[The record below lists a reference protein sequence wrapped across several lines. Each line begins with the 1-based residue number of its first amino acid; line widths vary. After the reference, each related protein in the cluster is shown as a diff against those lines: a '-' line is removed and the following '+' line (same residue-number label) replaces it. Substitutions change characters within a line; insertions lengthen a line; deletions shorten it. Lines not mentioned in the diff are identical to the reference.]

1 MKIHFIH
8 PFSLEKNYGKELNA
22 TMAMIPDG
30 DWCAIMDW
38 DAMLLCH
45 EQIERIY
52 KYVEQN
58 ISAGMFV
65 CKSNRSGSLG
75 QRLNGRFEKE
85 DLVKTQ
91 HWIAQNLI
99 TQTEFALATRA
110 TEIKTDKISGFL
122 MLISKATW
130 NEIKF
135 NEELKIL
142 DVDRDY
148 ARRLIALG
156 KQIFLMD
163 SIYIWHSYRIWKDVK
178 DKTHLL

>member
-22 TMAMIPDG
+22 TMALIPEG

-38 DAMLLCH
+38 DAMLLSH
-45 EQIERIY
+45 EQIPAIY

-58 ISAGMFV
+58 PDAGMLV
-65 CKSNRSGSLG
+65 CCSGRSGSLS
-75 QRLNGRFEKE
+75 QRYNNHFEKTGDIISE
-85 DLVKTQ
+85 HEYAENIVD
-91 HWIAQNLI
+91 N
-99 TQTEFALATRA
+99 E
-110 TEIKTDKISGFL
+110 EILTKPLNEKISGFF

-148 ARRLIALG
+148 ARRLIASG
-156 KQIFLMD
+156 KQILLMD

-178 DKTHLL
+178 DTTHLL